1 MNTMREHQVRS
12 AVIAFDVEQDEQ
24 VIGRISKPTQLAM
37 PVTKTE
43 SDSHEDSM
51 IWKVGY
57 GSVKLGTMILSIP
70 DPLPFIDE
78 TVGIGLVAGGAA
90 MMYSQQ
96 R

>member
-1 MNTMREHQVRS
+1 MSLRHHQIEC
-12 AVIAFDVEQDEQ
+12 AIIAFDIDQDEQ

-43 SDSHEDSM
+43 NDSHEDSI

-57 GSVKLGTMILSIP
+57 GSVKLGTIILSIP

-78 TVGIGLVAGGAA
+78 SVGIGLVAGGAA